1 MTGRPRARSAT
12 NPSPPSAGS
21 RTAAPPAARP
31 RSAAAI
37 NNPVP
42 SSPSRK
48 SGAAAKSPSTN
59 APTAATD
66 SWVNNAAR
74 PAAPSPAGS
83 ASAAHAQIVT
93 GPWQFPTCWTRR
105 WSPSP
110 TNSQPSG
117 RLTAKATHGLPFA
130 QVQRSAP
137 RAGRHQM
144 EIRDADGRGEL
155 KQVEDNILL
164 SADAYPLPARCPPVG
179 AALKLGDRG
188 GVPSGG
194 RDPGAGFVTP
204 SPISCHDIPQGSLPG
219 ADLSTNT
226 GRDNAAGPL
235 PHSSPPHP
243 EDAPGSPKNCRRG
256 GDFHLAKNGDRK
268 LAIDTF
274 GKDLT
279 AGQRSAVVVDLTRI
293 SDSCGYAVPLMD
305 FRDDRDLLDR
315 WQERHDDAFFP
326 DYWRQRNAVSIDG
339 LRAMDVPAPNGR
351 VAGG

>member
-12 NPSPPSAGS
+12 NPSPRSAGR

-137 RAGRHQM
+137 RAGRHEM
-144 EIRDADGRGEL
+144 AIRDADGRGEL
-155 KQVEDNILL
+155 KQVEDNICPRTRT
-164 SADAYPLPARCPPVG
+164 PLPARCSPVG

-194 RDPGAGFVTP
+194 RDSGAGFVTP
-204 SPISCHDIPQGSLPG
+204 SPISCHDIPPQGSLPG

-226 GRDNAAGPL
+226 GRDNATGPL
-235 PHSSPPHP
+235 PHTSPPHP
-243 EDAPGSPKNCRRG
+243 EDAPGTPKNCRRG

-268 LAIDTF
+268 LAIDRTTTSETS
-274 GKDLT
+274 GRT
-279 AGQRSAVVVDLTRI
+279 AAVCT
-293 SDSCGYAVPLMD
+293 S
-305 FRDDRDLLDR
+305 
-315 WQERHDDAFFP
+315 WQP
-326 DYWRQRNAVSIDG
+326 NAS
-339 LRAMDVPAPNGR
+339 GR
-351 VAGG
+351 C